1 MALSA
6 EEMRGISNDNCFDS
20 KIGKITESILEKAEK
35 AAKKGKTSV
44 IYTGHGFGSLAEASY
59 LFLSTPDYTQQA
71 IINQLQSLGYSARVI
86 RRHHSD
92 QREGTWSTSA
102 LEVTW

>member
-6 EEMRGISNDNCFDS
+6 SEMREISNDNSFES

-35 AAKKGKTSV
+35 AAKKGKTSLV
-44 IYTGHGFGSLAEASY
+44 YTGHGFGSLAEASY
-59 LFLSTPDYTQQA
+59 LFLSTPDCEQQA
-71 IINQLQSLGYSARVI
+71 IIGQLQSLGYGARVV

-102 LEVTW
+102 LQVAW

>member
-6 EEMRGISNDNCFDS
+6 GVMRGISNDNCFDS
-20 KIGKITESILEKAEK
+20 KIGKITESILEKAKK

-44 IYTGHGFGSLAEASY
+44 VYTGHGFGSLAEASY
-59 LFLSTPDYTQQA
+59 LFMSTPDYVQQA

-92 QREGTWSTSA
+92 QREGTWYTSA
-102 LEVTW
+102 LEVSW